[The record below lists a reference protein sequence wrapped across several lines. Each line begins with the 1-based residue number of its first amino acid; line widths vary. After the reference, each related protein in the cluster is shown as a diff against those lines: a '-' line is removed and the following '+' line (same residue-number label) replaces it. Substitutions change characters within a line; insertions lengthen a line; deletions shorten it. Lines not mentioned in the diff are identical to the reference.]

1 MHKKGRVGLG
11 WSHRPLN
18 GLRELWASCG
28 KVGTTMNV
36 VELGAAL
43 RARRR
48 SLNLTQNETADLA
61 DISTR
66 VLSDLEN
73 GRETVR
79 LDILTAVAAALG
91 MSLTLAVTR

>member
-1 MHKKGRVGLG
+1 M
-11 WSHRPLN
+11 S
-18 GLRELWASCG
+18 
-28 KVGTTMNV
+28 V

-48 SLNLTQNETADLA
+48 ALNLTQNETADLA

-79 LDILTAVAAALG
+79 LDILTAVATALG
-91 MSLTLAVTR
+91 MSLSLQLAHP

>member
-1 MHKKGRVGLG
+1 MD
-11 WSHRPLN
+11 
-18 GLRELWASCG
+18 AAQ
-28 KVGTTMNV
+28 
-36 VELGAAL
+36 LGATL

-48 SLNLTQNETADLA
+48 ELNLTQSETADLA

-79 LDILTAVAAALG
+79 LDILSAVANALG
-91 MSLTLAVTR
+91 LSLNLTVQRP

>member
-1 MHKKGRVGLG
+1 
-11 WSHRPLN
+11 
-18 GLRELWASCG
+18 
-28 KVGTTMNV
+28 MNV

-48 SLNLTQNETADLA
+48 ALNLTQNETADLA

-79 LDILTAVAAALG
+79 LDILTAVVGALG
-91 MSLTLAVTR
+91 MSLSLQVARP

>member
-1 MHKKGRVGLG
+1 MQL
-11 WSHRPLN
+11 
-18 GLRELWASCG
+18 
-28 KVGTTMNV
+28 NV

-48 SLNLTQNETADLA
+48 ALNLTQNETADLA

-91 MSLTLAVTR
+91 MSLSLQLAHP

>member
-1 MHKKGRVGLG
+1 
-11 WSHRPLN
+11 
-18 GLRELWASCG
+18 
-28 KVGTTMNV
+28 MNAAD
-36 VELGAAL
+36 LGAAL

-48 SLNLTQNETADLA
+48 ALNLTQIETADLA

-79 LDILTAVAAALG
+79 LDILTAVASALG
-91 MSLTLAVTR
+91 MTLSLKVASK

>member
-1 MHKKGRVGLG
+1 MDV
-11 WSHRPLN
+11 
-18 GLRELWASCG
+18 A
-28 KVGTTMNV
+28 
-36 VELGAAL
+36 ELGAAL

-48 SLNLTQNETADLA
+48 SLNLTQSETADLA

-79 LDILTAVAAALG
+79 LDILTAVTAALG

>member
-1 MHKKGRVGLG
+1 MD
-11 WSHRPLN
+11 
-18 GLRELWASCG
+18 AAQ
-28 KVGTTMNV
+28 
-36 VELGAAL
+36 LGAAL

-48 SLNLTQNETADLA
+48 ELHLTQSETADLA

-79 LDILTAVAAALG
+79 LDIVTAVSSALG
-91 MSLTLAVTR
+91 LALTVQRA

>member
-1 MHKKGRVGLG
+1 MD
-11 WSHRPLN
+11 
-18 GLRELWASCG
+18 
-28 KVGTTMNV
+28 V

-43 RARRR
+43 RTRRR
-48 SLNLTQNETADLA
+48 ALNLTQNETADLA

-79 LDILTAVAAALG
+79 LDILTAVVNALG
-91 MSLTLAVTR
+91 MSLSLKVAQP

>member
-1 MHKKGRVGLG
+1 M
-11 WSHRPLN
+11 
-18 GLRELWASCG
+18 
-28 KVGTTMNV
+28 
-36 VELGAAL
+36 

-48 SLNLTQNETADLA
+48 SLHLTQSETADLA

-79 LDILTAVAAALG
+79 LDIVNAVAAALG
-91 MSLTLAVTR
+91 MSLSLQVTGT

>member
-1 MHKKGRVGLG
+1 MEPRTTINPAEGA
-11 WSHRPLN
+11 HRMD
-18 GLRELWASCG
+18 AAQ
-28 KVGTTMNV
+28 
-36 VELGAAL
+36 LGATL

-48 SLNLTQNETADLA
+48 ELNLTQSETADLA

-79 LDILTAVAAALG
+79 LDILAAVANALG
-91 MSLTLAVTR
+91 LSLNLTVQRP

>member
-1 MHKKGRVGLG
+1 MD
-11 WSHRPLN
+11 
-18 GLRELWASCG
+18 AAQ
-28 KVGTTMNV
+28 
-36 VELGAAL
+36 LGAAL

-48 SLNLTQNETADLA
+48 ELALTQVETADLA

-79 LDILTAVAAALG
+79 LDILSAVANALG
-91 MSLTLAVTR
+91 LAVTLEVQAP